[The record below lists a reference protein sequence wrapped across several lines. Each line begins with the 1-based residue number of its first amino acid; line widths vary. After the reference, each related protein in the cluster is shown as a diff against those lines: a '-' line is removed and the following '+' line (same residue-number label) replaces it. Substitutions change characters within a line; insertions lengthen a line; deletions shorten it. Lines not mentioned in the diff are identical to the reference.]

1 VQASSTPN
9 SGTGQIRLALVLTL
23 VILAPV
29 YLSMAPSPELRVTN
43 PMSADD
49 DIELKLYTLYIS
61 SQNTSAG
68 GDGYITTEVPDS
80 GGQDSSSALDNEVEF
95 RSSDMLSS
103 LIVYGRSQHGSSGSY
118 YLPLDLFLRATGPSG
133 STVEWSITFKAGGSQ
148 VGTASWD
155 TDACTTSFTNSCS
168 FDHEE
173 FEIDLGDDQ
182 SFTVSKDE
190 RLEITVSAEMSGC
203 DGGSFPGGSSCEAE
217 VAWNEI
223 DDENNRFSQLEVE
236 ANAISNSLVVLQR
249 EGAELAEGPELDWYP
264 NDILSER
271 AMQFTFDVK
280 SAFGRYDIEATR
292 LIMRDS
298 DGIYRIDHIIN
309 EDDEDIE
316 DTSQGIFGEYIWT
329 YPSGL
334 PAGEYSVELEITD
347 IQGNAFL
354 IEHDPVEMHQWGVSI
369 NHRLNK
375 LTEYIAPG
383 ETTAIPLQ
391 LVHKG
396 DSTKSMEIEL
406 EVLTNLGSSW
416 VLEFDSPGGYTLNAG
431 GDILNPILTLTAP
444 DDLTGTPEGI
454 EIRAVAEAEVDS
466 VLQVVDQDILQ
477 LDLEKI
483 DVYQPPEVSIWNE
496 EHDVQIANS
505 TRPDDFDQTVPR
517 YAEYEEFTPFLL
529 EIFNTGFDADTFRV
543 DVLQRAKSIIQI
555 YDNDTGERILEDE
568 GDGTFHTAL
577 LERHSTQVLLFNVK
591 PSTDRDDP
599 DIGEIEVEVI
609 SNGNSSLR
617 TTVIFTIQRTFGI
630 KAEVSQDCDGSPLG
644 HIQVSL
650 CSPSSG
656 NAVVDLRV
664 RITNSMTS
672 GESASWWRI
681 QNPAS
686 LEENTDRDP
695 AYGQWQF
702 LILDEDGDAVP
713 RVSLGPGDFTEV
725 FVTVTLTSQVIA
737 GNHTIYLRIIE
748 DNDDDDPRYFD
759 LPIVF
764 EIEAGEPELQIVQVS
779 PNYELLPGEA
789 YSIQLKVKNNGNG
802 PLTILLDAEV
812 EVSGW
817 SVDIEGPSGSPLIEL
832 EAFEEATFNL
842 EIIVPESANNGQ
854 QVPVQITATPFDTE
868 QSWPE
873 EYTATITVTVT
884 VGISSLLDILVN
896 EITHPRLSTMV
907 IGLVSILLLFA
918 GVQSRMNRR
927 RWTAHLAYLES
938 LGGGGDG
945 DEETEDE
952 DSDLPS
958 PVTSIEE
965 EDLDDYEDDEI
976 ELV

>member
-1 VQASSTPN
+1 MQASSRPN
-9 SGTGQIRLALVLTL
+9 SGCGQIRLALVLTL

-29 YLSMAPSPELRVTN
+29 YLSMAPSPELRATE

-49 DIELKLYTLYIS
+49 DIELNLYTLYIS

-80 GGQDSSSALDNEVEF
+80 GGQDSSNALDNEVEF

-103 LIVYGRSQHGSSGSY
+103 LIVHGRSQHGSSGSY
-118 YLPLDLFLRATGPSG
+118 YIPLDLFLRATGPSG

-155 TDACTTSFTNSCS
+155 TDACTTSFSNSCS

-173 FEIDLGDDQ
+173 FEIDLGEDQ

-190 RLEITVSAEMSGC
+190 RFEITVSAEMSGC

-236 ANAISNSLVVLQR
+236 ANALSNSLVVLQR

-271 AMQFTFDVK
+271 SMQFTFDVK

-316 DTSQGIFGEYIWT
+316 DTSQGIFGEYLWT

-347 IQGNAFL
+347 VQGNAFL
-354 IEHDPVEMHQWGVSI
+354 IEHEPVEMHQWGVSI

-496 EHDVQIANS
+496 EHDVQMANS

-630 KAEVSQDCDGSPLG
+630 NAEVSQDCDGSPLG

-702 LILDEDGDAVP
+702 MILDEDGDAVP

-737 GNHTIYLRIIE
+737 GNHTVYLRIIE
-748 DNDDDDPRYFD
+748 DIDDDEPRYFD

-764 EIEAGEPELQIVQVS
+764 EIKAGDPELQIVQVS

-842 EIIVPESANNGQ
+842 EVTVPESANNGQ
-854 QVPVQITATPFDTE
+854 QVPIQITATPFDTE

-938 LGGGGDG
+938 LGEGDE
-945 DEETEDE
+945 DEETEGE

-965 EDLDDYEDDEI
+965 EDSDDYEDDEI

>member
-1 VQASSTPN
+1 M
-9 SGTGQIRLALVLTL
+9 

-29 YLSMAPSPELRVTN
+29 YISLAPSPELRATE

-49 DIELKLYTLYIS
+49 DIELKLYTLYLS

-68 GDGYITTEVPDS
+68 GDGYITTKVPES
-80 GGQDSSSALDNEVEF
+80 GGQDSSSALDSEVEF

-133 STVEWSITFKAGGSQ
+133 STVEWSITLKAGGSQ

-155 TDACTTSFTNSCS
+155 TDACTQSFTNSCS

-173 FEIDLGDDQ
+173 FEIDLEEDQ
-182 SFTVSKDE
+182 SFIISKDE
-190 RLEITVSAEMSGC
+190 RMEITVSAEMSGC

-249 EGAELAEGPELDWYP
+249 EGAELAEGSELDWYP

-292 LIMRDS
+292 LIMRDPN
-298 DGIYRIDHIIN
+298 GIYRIDHIIN

-354 IEHDPVEMHQWGVSI
+354 VEHDPVEMHQWGVSI

-416 VLEFDSPGGYTLNAG
+416 ILEFDSPGGYTLDAG

-517 YAEYEEFTPFLL
+517 YVEYEEFTPFLL

-568 GDGTFHTAL
+568 GDGTFHTAI

-591 PSTDRDDP
+591 PSSDRDDP

-630 KAEVSQDCDGSPLG
+630 HAEVSQDCDGSPLG
-644 HIQVSL
+644 HIRVAL
-650 CSPSSG
+650 CSPGSSI
-656 NAVVDLRV
+656 AVVDLRV

-681 QNPAS
+681 QNPAA

-702 LILDEDGDAVP
+702 MILDEDGDAVP

-737 GNHTIYLRIIE
+737 GNHTVYLRIIE
-748 DNDDDDPRYFD
+748 DVDDDDPRYFD
-759 LPIVF
+759 LPMVF
-764 EIEAGEPELQIVQVS
+764 EVEAGEPELQIVQVS

-802 PLTILLDAEV
+802 PLTVLLDAEV

-842 EIIVPESANNGQ
+842 EVTVPDSANNGE
-854 QVPVQITATPFDTE
+854 QVSVQITATPFDTE

-873 EYTATITVTVT
+873 EYTATTTVTMT
-884 VGISSLLDILVN
+884 VGISSLLDILIN
-896 EITHPRLSTMV
+896 ELTHPRLSTMV
-907 IGLVSILLLFA
+907 IGLVGILLLFA

-938 LGGGGDG
+938 LGGGDE
-945 DEETEDE
+945 DEEDEDE
-952 DSDLPS
+952 DSDLPA

-965 EDLDDYEDDEI
+965 EESDDYEDDEI

>member
-1 VQASSTPN
+1 M
-9 SGTGQIRLALVLTL
+9 

-29 YLSMAPSPELRVTN
+29 YISLAPSPELRSTE
-43 PMSADD
+43 PMSVDD
-49 DIELKLYTLYIS
+49 DIELKLYTLYLS

-68 GDGYITTEVPDS
+68 GDGYITTKVPES
-80 GGQDSSSALDNEVEF
+80 GGQDSSSALDSEVEF

-133 STVEWSITFKAGGSQ
+133 STVEWSITLKAGGSQ

-155 TDACTTSFTNSCS
+155 TDACTQSFTNSCS

-173 FEIDLGDDQ
+173 FEIDLEEDQ
-182 SFTVSKDE
+182 SFIISKDE
-190 RLEITVSAEMSGC
+190 RMEITVSAEMSGC

-249 EGAELAEGPELDWYP
+249 EGAELAEGSELDWYP

-292 LIMRDS
+292 LIMRDPN
-298 DGIYRIDHIIN
+298 GIYRIDHIIN

-354 IEHDPVEMHQWGVSI
+354 VEHDPVEMHQWGVSI

-416 VLEFDSPGGYTLNAG
+416 ILEFDSPGGYTLDAG

-517 YAEYEEFTPFLL
+517 YVEYEEFTPFLL

-568 GDGTFHTAL
+568 GDGTFHTAI

-591 PSTDRDDP
+591 PSSDRDDP

-630 KAEVSQDCDGSPLG
+630 HAEVSQDCDGSPLG
-644 HIQVSL
+644 HIRVSL
-650 CSPSSG
+650 CSPGSSI
-656 NAVVDLRV
+656 AVVDLRV

-672 GESASWWRI
+672 SESASWWRI
-681 QNPAS
+681 QNPAA

-702 LILDEDGDAVP
+702 MILDEDGDAVP

-725 FVTVTLTSQVIA
+725 FVTVTLTSQVVA
-737 GNHTIYLRIIE
+737 GNHTVYLRIIE
-748 DNDDDDPRYFD
+748 DVDDDDPRYFD
-759 LPIVF
+759 LPMVF
-764 EIEAGEPELQIVQVS
+764 EVEAGDPELQIVQVS

-802 PLTILLDAEV
+802 PLTVLLDAEV
-812 EVSGW
+812 DVSGW

-842 EIIVPESANNGQ
+842 EITVPDSANNGE

-873 EYTATITVTVT
+873 EYTATTTVTMT
-884 VGISSLLDILVN
+884 VGISSLLDILIN
-896 EITHPRLSTMV
+896 ELTHPRLSTMV
-907 IGLVSILLLFA
+907 IGLVGILLLFA

-938 LGGGGDG
+938 LGGGDE
-945 DEETEDE
+945 DEEDEDE
-952 DSDLPS
+952 DSDLPA

-965 EDLDDYEDDEI
+965 EESDDYEDDEI

>member
-1 VQASSTPN
+1 MQACSTSN
-9 SGTGQIRLALVLTL
+9 NGRGHIRLAIALSML
-23 VILAPV
+23 ILAPIC
-29 YLSMAPSPELRVTN
+29 LSMAPASELRSIE

-49 DIELKLYTLYIS
+49 DVELKLYTLYIS

-68 GDGYITTEVPDS
+68 GDGHITTKVPES
-80 GGQDSSSALDNEVEF
+80 GGQDSSSALDSEVEF

-103 LIVYGRSQHGSSGSY
+103 LIVYGRSQHGSSSSY
-118 YLPLDLFLRATGPSG
+118 YLPLDMFLRATGPSG
-133 STVEWSITFKAGGSQ
+133 STVEWSIRLKAGGSE

-155 TDACTTSFTNSCS
+155 TDACTQSFTNSCS

-173 FEIDLGDDQ
+173 FEIDLGGDQ

-203 DGGSFPGGSSCEAE
+203 DGGSIPGGSSCEAE

-223 DDENNRFSQLEVE
+223 DDENNRYSQLEVE
-236 ANAISNSLVVLQR
+236 ANAISNSIVVLQR
-249 EGAELAEGPELDWYP
+249 EGAELAEGAELDWYP

-280 SAFGRYDIEATR
+280 SSFGRYDIESTR
-292 LIMRDS
+292 LIMRDP

-354 IEHDPVEMHQWGVSI
+354 IEHDPVEMHQWGVSL

-396 DSTKSMEIEL
+396 DSTKSMEVEM

-416 VLEFDSPGGYTLNAG
+416 ILEFDSPGGYTLNAG

-483 DVYQPPEVSIWNE
+483 DVYQPPEVSVWNE

-517 YAEYEEFTPFLL
+517 YVEYEEFTPFLL

-591 PSTDRDDP
+591 PSSDRDDP
-599 DIGEIEVEVI
+599 DIGEIEVEII

-617 TTVIFTIQRTFGI
+617 TTAVFTIQRTFGI
-630 KAEVSQDCDGSPLG
+630 HAEVSQDCDGSPLG
-644 HIQVSL
+644 HIRVSL

-702 LILDEDGDAVP
+702 MVLDEDGDSVP

-725 FVTVTLTSQVIA
+725 FVTVTLTSQVVA
-737 GNHTIYLRIIE
+737 GNHTVYLRIIE
-748 DNDDDDPRYFD
+748 DIDDDNPRYFD
-759 LPIVF
+759 LPMVF
-764 EIEAGEPELQIVQVS
+764 EVEAGDPDLQIVQVS
-779 PNYELLPGEA
+779 PNYELLPGEV

-802 PLTILLDAEV
+802 PLTVLLDAEV
-812 EVSGW
+812 EHSGW

-832 EAFEEATFNL
+832 DAFEEATFNL
-842 EIIVPESANNGQ
+842 EVSVPDSANNGE

-873 EYTATITVTVT
+873 QYTAETTVTMT
-884 VGISSLLDILVN
+884 VGISSLLDILIN
-896 EITHPRLSTMV
+896 ELTHPRLSTMV
-907 IGLVSILLLFA
+907 IGLVGILLLFA
-918 GVQSRMNRR
+918 GIQSRMNRR

-938 LGGGGDG
+938 LGGDDDEDG
-945 DEETEDE
+945 DEDE
-952 DSDLPS
+952 DSDLPA
-958 PVTSIEE
+958 PVTSVE
-965 EDLDDYEDDEI
+965 EDESDDYEDDEI

>member
-1 VQASSTPN
+1 M
-9 SGTGQIRLALVLTL
+9 

-29 YLSMAPSPELRVTN
+29 YISLAPSPELRATE

-49 DIELKLYTLYIS
+49 DIELKLYTLYLS

-68 GDGYITTEVPDS
+68 GDGYITTKVPES
-80 GGQDSSSALDNEVEF
+80 GGQDSSSALDSEVEF

-118 YLPLDLFLRATGPSG
+118 YLPLDMFLRATGPSG
-133 STVEWSITFKAGGSQ
+133 STVEWSITLKAGGSQ

-155 TDACTTSFTNSCS
+155 TDACTQSFTNSCS

-173 FEIDLGDDQ
+173 FEIDLEEDQ
-182 SFTVSKDE
+182 SFIISKDE
-190 RLEITVSAEMSGC
+190 RMEITVSAEMSGC

-292 LIMRDS
+292 LIMRDPN
-298 DGIYRIDHIIN
+298 GIYRIDHIIN

-354 IEHDPVEMHQWGVSI
+354 VEHDPVEMHQWGVSI

-416 VLEFDSPGGYTLNAG
+416 ILEFDSPGGYTLDAG

-517 YAEYEEFTPFLL
+517 YVEYEEFTPFLL

-568 GDGTFHTAL
+568 GDGTFHTAI

-591 PSTDRDDP
+591 PSSDRDDP

-630 KAEVSQDCDGSPLG
+630 HAEVSQDCDGSPLG
-644 HIQVSL
+644 HIRVSL
-650 CSPSSG
+650 CSPGSSI
-656 NAVVDLRV
+656 AVVDLRV

-681 QNPAS
+681 QNPAA

-702 LILDEDGDAVP
+702 MILDEDGDAVP

-737 GNHTIYLRIIE
+737 GNHTVYLRIIE
-748 DNDDDDPRYFD
+748 DVDDDDPRYFD
-759 LPIVF
+759 LPMVF
-764 EIEAGEPELQIVQVS
+764 EVEAGEPELQIVQVS

-802 PLTILLDAEV
+802 PLTVLLDAEV

-842 EIIVPESANNGQ
+842 EVTVPDSANNGE
-854 QVPVQITATPFDTE
+854 QVSVQITATPFDTE

-873 EYTATITVTVT
+873 EYTATTTVTMT
-884 VGISSLLDILVN
+884 VGISSLLDILIN
-896 EITHPRLSTMV
+896 ELTHPRLSTMV
-907 IGLVSILLLFA
+907 IGLVGILLLFA

-938 LGGGGDG
+938 LGGGDE
-945 DEETEDE
+945 DEEDEDE
-952 DSDLPS
+952 DSDLPA

-965 EDLDDYEDDEI
+965 EESDDYEDDEI

>member
-1 VQASSTPN
+1 MQASSTTN
-9 SGTGQIRLALVLTL
+9 SGRGHFRLAIALTM
-23 VILAPV
+23 VILAPIC
-29 YLSMAPSPELRVTN
+29 LSLAPASELRSIE

-49 DIELKLYTLYIS
+49 DVELKLYTLYIS

-68 GDGYITTEVPDS
+68 GDGHITTEVPES
-80 GGQDSSSALDNEVEF
+80 GGQDSSSALDSEVEF

-103 LIVYGRSQHGSSGSY
+103 LIVYGRSQHGSSSSY
-118 YLPLDLFLRATGPSG
+118 YLPLDMFLRATGPSG
-133 STVEWSITFKAGGSQ
+133 STVEWSIRLKAGGSEI
-148 VGTASWD
+148 GTASWD
-155 TDACTTSFTNSCS
+155 TDACTQSFTNSCS

-173 FEIDLGDDQ
+173 FEIDLGGDQ

-190 RLEITVSAEMSGC
+190 RMEITVSAEMSGC
-203 DGGSFPGGSSCEAE
+203 DGGSIPGGSSCEAE

-223 DDENNRFSQLEVE
+223 DDENNRYSQLEVE
-236 ANAISNSLVVLQR
+236 ANAISNSIVVLQR
-249 EGAELAEGPELDWYP
+249 EGAELAEGAELDWYP

-280 SAFGRYDIEATR
+280 SSFGRYDIESTR
-292 LIMRDS
+292 LIMRDP
-298 DGIYRIDHIIN
+298 DGVYRIDHIIN

-354 IEHDPVEMHQWGVSI
+354 IEHDPVEMHQWGVSL

-396 DSTKSMEIEL
+396 DSTKSMEVEM

-416 VLEFDSPGGYTLNAG
+416 ILEFDSPGGYTLNAG

-483 DVYQPPEVSIWNE
+483 DVYQPPEVSVWNE

-517 YAEYEEFTPFLL
+517 YVEYEEFTPFLL

-591 PSTDRDDP
+591 PSSDRDDP

-617 TTVIFTIQRTFGI
+617 TTVAFTIQRTFGI
-630 KAEVSQDCDGSPLG
+630 YAEVSQDCDGSPLG
-644 HIQVSL
+644 HIRVSL

-702 LILDEDGDAVP
+702 MVLDEDGDAVP

-725 FVTVTLTSQVIA
+725 FVTVTLTSQVVA
-737 GNHTIYLRIIE
+737 GNHTVYLRIIE
-748 DNDDDDPRYFD
+748 DIDDDNPRYFD
-759 LPIVF
+759 LPMVF
-764 EIEAGEPELQIVQVS
+764 EVEAGNPNLQIVQVS

-802 PLTILLDAEV
+802 PLTVLLDAEV
-812 EVSGW
+812 EESGW

-842 EIIVPESANNGQ
+842 EVSVPDSANNGE

-873 EYTATITVTVT
+873 QYTAEATVTMT
-884 VGISSLLDILVN
+884 VGISSLLDILIN
-896 EITHPRLSTMV
+896 EITHPRLSTMA
-907 IGLVSILLLFA
+907 ISLVGILLLFA
-918 GVQSRMNRR
+918 GIQSRMNRR

-938 LGGGGDG
+938 LGGDE
-945 DEETEDE
+945 DEEGDDDE
-952 DSDLPS
+952 DPDLPA
-958 PVTSIEE
+958 PVTSVE
-965 EDLDDYEDDEI
+965 EDESDDYEDDEI

>member
-1 VQASSTPN
+1 MQACSTSN
-9 SGTGQIRLALVLTL
+9 NGRGHIRLAIALSM
-23 VILAPV
+23 VILAPIC
-29 YLSMAPSPELRVTN
+29 LSMAPASELRSIE

-49 DIELKLYTLYIS
+49 DVELKLYTLYIS

-68 GDGYITTEVPDS
+68 GDGHITTKVPES
-80 GGQDSSSALDNEVEF
+80 GGQDSSSALDSEVEF

-103 LIVYGRSQHGSSGSY
+103 LIVYGRSQHGSSSSY
-118 YLPLDLFLRATGPSG
+118 YLPLDMFLRATGPSG
-133 STVEWSITFKAGGSQ
+133 STVEWSIRLKAGGSE

-155 TDACTTSFTNSCS
+155 TDACTQSFTNSCS

-173 FEIDLGDDQ
+173 FEIDLGGDQ

-203 DGGSFPGGSSCEAE
+203 DGGSIPGGSSCEAE

-223 DDENNRFSQLEVE
+223 DDENNRYSQLEVE
-236 ANAISNSLVVLQR
+236 ANAISNSIVVLQR
-249 EGAELAEGPELDWYP
+249 EGAELAEGAELDWYP

-280 SAFGRYDIEATR
+280 SSFGRYDIESTR
-292 LIMRDS
+292 LIMRDP

-354 IEHDPVEMHQWGVSI
+354 IEHDPVEMHQWGVSL

-396 DSTKSMEIEL
+396 DSTKSMEVEM

-416 VLEFDSPGGYTLNAG
+416 ILEFDSPGGYTLNAG

-483 DVYQPPEVSIWNE
+483 DVYQPPEVSVWNE

-517 YAEYEEFTPFLL
+517 YVEYEEFTPFLL

-591 PSTDRDDP
+591 PSSDRDDP
-599 DIGEIEVEVI
+599 DIGEIEVEII

-617 TTVIFTIQRTFGI
+617 TTAMFTIQRTFGI
-630 KAEVSQDCDGSPLG
+630 HAEVSQDCDGSPLG
-644 HIQVSL
+644 HIRVSL

-702 LILDEDGDAVP
+702 MVLDEDGDSVP

-725 FVTVTLTSQVIA
+725 FVTVTLTSQVVA
-737 GNHTIYLRIIE
+737 GNHTVYLRIIE
-748 DNDDDDPRYFD
+748 DIDDDNPRYFD
-759 LPIVF
+759 LPMVF
-764 EIEAGEPELQIVQVS
+764 EVEAGDPDLQIVQVS
-779 PNYELLPGEA
+779 PNYELLPGEV

-802 PLTILLDAEV
+802 PLTVLLDAEV
-812 EVSGW
+812 EESGW
-817 SVDIEGPSGSPLIEL
+817 SVDIDGPSGSPLIEL
-832 EAFEEATFNL
+832 DAFEEATFNL
-842 EIIVPESANNGQ
+842 EVSVPDSANNGE

-873 EYTATITVTVT
+873 QYTAETTVTMT
-884 VGISSLLDILVN
+884 VGISSLLDILIN
-896 EITHPRLSTMV
+896 ELTHPRLSTMV
-907 IGLVSILLLFA
+907 IGLVGILLLFA
-918 GVQSRMNRR
+918 GIQSRMNRR

-938 LGGGGDG
+938 LGGDDDEDG
-945 DEETEDE
+945 DEDE
-952 DSDLPS
+952 DSDLPA
-958 PVTSIEE
+958 PVTSVE
-965 EDLDDYEDDEI
+965 EDESDDYEDDEI

>member
-1 VQASSTPN
+1 MQASSRPN
-9 SGTGQIRLALVLTL
+9 SGCGQIRLALVLTL

-29 YLSMAPSPELRVTN
+29 YLSMAPSPELRATE

-80 GGQDSSSALDNEVEF
+80 GGQDSSNALDNEVEF

-103 LIVYGRSQHGSSGSY
+103 LIVHGRSQHGSSGSY
-118 YLPLDLFLRATGPSG
+118 YIPLDLFLRATGPSG

-155 TDACTTSFTNSCS
+155 TDACTTSFSNSCS

-173 FEIDLGDDQ
+173 FEIDLGEDQ

-190 RLEITVSAEMSGC
+190 RFEITVSAEMSGC

-236 ANAISNSLVVLQR
+236 ANALSNSLVVLQR

-271 AMQFTFDVK
+271 SMQFTFDVK

-316 DTSQGIFGEYIWT
+316 DTSQGIFGEYLWT

-347 IQGNAFL
+347 VQGNAFL
-354 IEHDPVEMHQWGVSI
+354 IEHEPVEMHQWGVSI

-466 VLQVVDQDILQ
+466 VLQVGDQDILQ

-496 EHDVQIANS
+496 EHDVQMANS

-630 KAEVSQDCDGSPLG
+630 NAEVSQDCDGSPLG

-702 LILDEDGDAVP
+702 MILDEDGDAVP

-737 GNHTIYLRIIE
+737 GNHTVYLRIIE
-748 DNDDDDPRYFD
+748 DIDDDEPRYFD

-764 EIEAGEPELQIVQVS
+764 EIKAGDPELQIVQVS

-842 EIIVPESANNGQ
+842 EVIVPESANNGQ
-854 QVPVQITATPFDTE
+854 QVPIQITATPFDTE

-873 EYTATITVTVT
+873 EYTATTTVIMT

-896 EITHPRLSTMV
+896 EITHPRLSTLV

-927 RWTAHLAYLES
+927 RWIAHLAYLES
-938 LGGGGDG
+938 LGGGDE
-945 DEETEDE
+945 DEEIEDE

-965 EDLDDYEDDEI
+965 EDSDDYEDDEI

>member
-1 VQASSTPN
+1 MQASSSPN
-9 SGTGQIRLALVLTL
+9 SGCGQIRLALVLTL

-29 YLSMAPSPELRVTN
+29 HLSMTPSPELRATE
-43 PMSADD
+43 PMSAGD

-80 GGQDSSSALDNEVEF
+80 GGQDSSNALDNEVEF

-103 LIVYGRSQHGSSGSY
+103 LIVHGRSQHGSSGSY
-118 YLPLDLFLRATGPSG
+118 YIPLDLFLRATGPSG

-155 TDACTTSFTNSCS
+155 TDACTTSFSNSCS

-173 FEIDLGDDQ
+173 FEIDLGEDQ

-236 ANAISNSLVVLQR
+236 ANALSNSLVVLQR

-271 AMQFTFDVK
+271 SMQFTFDVK

-316 DTSQGIFGEYIWT
+316 DTSQGIFGEYLWT

-354 IEHDPVEMHQWGVSI
+354 IEHEPVEMHQWGVSI

-431 GDILNPILTLTAP
+431 GDILNPILTITAP

-496 EHDVQIANS
+496 EHDVQMANS

-630 KAEVSQDCDGSPLG
+630 NAEVSQDCDGSPLG

-702 LILDEDGDAVP
+702 MILDEDGDAVP

-737 GNHTIYLRIIE
+737 GNHTVYLRIIE
-748 DNDDDDPRYFD
+748 DIDDDEPRYFD

-764 EIEAGEPELQIVQVS
+764 EIKAGDPELQIVQVS

-842 EIIVPESANNGQ
+842 EVIVPESANNGQ
-854 QVPVQITATPFDTE
+854 QVSIQITATPFDTE

-873 EYTATITVTVT
+873 EYTATTTVIMT

-896 EITHPRLSTMV
+896 EITHPRLSTLV

-938 LGGGGDG
+938 LGGGDE
-945 DEETEDE
+945 DEETEGE

-965 EDLDDYEDDEI
+965 EDSDDYEDDEI

>member
-1 VQASSTPN
+1 
-9 SGTGQIRLALVLTL
+9 
-23 VILAPV
+23 
-29 YLSMAPSPELRVTN
+29 
-43 PMSADD
+43 MSADD
-49 DIELKLYTLYIS
+49 DVELKLYTLYIS

-68 GDGYITTEVPDS
+68 GDGHITTKVPES
-80 GGQDSSSALDNEVEF
+80 GGQDSSSALDSEVEF

-103 LIVYGRSQHGSSGSY
+103 LIVYGRSQHGSSSSY
-118 YLPLDLFLRATGPSG
+118 YLPLDMFLRATGPSG
-133 STVEWSITFKAGGSQ
+133 STVEWSIRLKAGGSE

-155 TDACTTSFTNSCS
+155 TDACTQSFTNSCS

-173 FEIDLGDDQ
+173 FEIDLGGDQ

-203 DGGSFPGGSSCEAE
+203 DGGSIPGGSSCEAE

-223 DDENNRFSQLEVE
+223 DDENNRYSQLEVE
-236 ANAISNSLVVLQR
+236 ANAISNSIVVLQR
-249 EGAELAEGPELDWYP
+249 EGAELAEGAELDWYP

-280 SAFGRYDIEATR
+280 SSFGRYDIESTR
-292 LIMRDS
+292 LIMRDP

-354 IEHDPVEMHQWGVSI
+354 IEHDPVEMHQWGVSL

-396 DSTKSMEIEL
+396 DSTKSMEVEM

-416 VLEFDSPGGYTLNAG
+416 ILEFDSPGGYTLNAG

-483 DVYQPPEVSIWNE
+483 DVYQPPEVSVWNE

-517 YAEYEEFTPFLL
+517 YVEYEEFTPFLL

-591 PSTDRDDP
+591 PSSDRDDP
-599 DIGEIEVEVI
+599 DIGEIEVEII

-617 TTVIFTIQRTFGI
+617 TTAVFTIQRTFGI
-630 KAEVSQDCDGSPLG
+630 HAEVSQDCDGSPLG
-644 HIQVSL
+644 HIRVSL

-702 LILDEDGDAVP
+702 MVLDEDGDSVP

-725 FVTVTLTSQVIA
+725 FVTVTLTSQVVA
-737 GNHTIYLRIIE
+737 GNHTVYLRIIE
-748 DNDDDDPRYFD
+748 DIDDDNPRYFD
-759 LPIVF
+759 LPMVF
-764 EIEAGEPELQIVQVS
+764 EVEAGDPDLQIVQVS
-779 PNYELLPGEA
+779 PNYELLPGEV

-802 PLTILLDAEV
+802 PLTVLLDAEV
-812 EVSGW
+812 EHSGW

-832 EAFEEATFNL
+832 DAFEEATFNL
-842 EIIVPESANNGQ
+842 EVSVPDSANNGE

-873 EYTATITVTVT
+873 QYTAETTVTMT
-884 VGISSLLDILVN
+884 VGISSLLDILIN
-896 EITHPRLSTMV
+896 ELTHPRLSTMV
-907 IGLVSILLLFA
+907 IGLVGILLLFA
-918 GVQSRMNRR
+918 GIQSRMNRR

-938 LGGGGDG
+938 LGGDDDEDG
-945 DEETEDE
+945 DEDE
-952 DSDLPS
+952 DSDLPA
-958 PVTSIEE
+958 PVTSVE
-965 EDLDDYEDDEI
+965 EDESDDYEDDEI

>member
-1 VQASSTPN
+1 MQASSTTN
-9 SGTGQIRLALVLTL
+9 SGRGHFRLAIAMTM
-23 VILAPV
+23 VILTPIC
-29 YLSMAPSPELRVTN
+29 LSMAPASELRSIE

-49 DIELKLYTLYIS
+49 DVELKLYTLYIS

-68 GDGYITTEVPDS
+68 GDGHITTKVPES
-80 GGQDSSSALDNEVEF
+80 GGQDSSSALDSEVEF

-103 LIVYGRSQHGSSGSY
+103 LIVYGRSQHGSSSSY
-118 YLPLDLFLRATGPSG
+118 YLPLDMFLRATGPSG
-133 STVEWSITFKAGGSQ
+133 STVEWSIRLKAGGSEI
-148 VGTASWD
+148 GTASWD
-155 TDACTTSFTNSCS
+155 TDACTQSFTNSCS

-173 FEIDLGDDQ
+173 FEIDLGGDQ

-203 DGGSFPGGSSCEAE
+203 DGGSIPGGSSCEAE

-223 DDENNRFSQLEVE
+223 DDENNRYSQLEVE
-236 ANAISNSLVVLQR
+236 ANAISNSIVVLQR
-249 EGAELAEGPELDWYP
+249 EGAELAEGAELDWYP

-280 SAFGRYDIEATR
+280 SSFGRYDIESTR
-292 LIMRDS
+292 LIMRDP

-354 IEHDPVEMHQWGVSI
+354 IEHDPVEMHQWGVSL

-396 DSTKSMEIEL
+396 DSTKSMEVEM

-416 VLEFDSPGGYTLNAG
+416 ILEFDSPGGYTLNAG

-483 DVYQPPEVSIWNE
+483 DVYQPPEVSVWNE

-517 YAEYEEFTPFLL
+517 YVEYEEFTPFLL

-591 PSTDRDDP
+591 PSSDRDDP

-617 TTVIFTIQRTFGI
+617 TTVVFTIQRTFGI
-630 KAEVSQDCDGSPLG
+630 YAEVSQDCDGSPLG
-644 HIQVSL
+644 HIRVSL

-702 LILDEDGDAVP
+702 MVLDEDGDAVP

-725 FVTVTLTSQVIA
+725 FVTVTLTSQVVA
-737 GNHTIYLRIIE
+737 GNHTVYLRIIE
-748 DNDDDDPRYFD
+748 DIDDDNPRYFD
-759 LPIVF
+759 LPMVF
-764 EIEAGEPELQIVQVS
+764 EVEAGNPNLQIVQVS

-802 PLTILLDAEV
+802 PLTVLLDAEV
-812 EVSGW
+812 EESGW

-842 EIIVPESANNGQ
+842 EVSVPDSANNGE

-873 EYTATITVTVT
+873 QYTAEATVTMT
-884 VGISSLLDILVN
+884 VGISSLLDILIN
-896 EITHPRLSTMV
+896 EITHPRLSTMA
-907 IGLVSILLLFA
+907 ISLVGILLLFA
-918 GVQSRMNRR
+918 GIQSRMNRR

-938 LGGGGDG
+938 LGGDE
-945 DEETEDE
+945 DEEGDDDE
-952 DSDLPS
+952 DPDLPA
-958 PVTSIEE
+958 PVTSVE
-965 EDLDDYEDDEI
+965 EDESDDYEDDEI

>member
-1 VQASSTPN
+1 MQASSTTN
-9 SGTGQIRLALVLTL
+9 SGRGHFRLAIALTM
-23 VILAPV
+23 VILAPIF
-29 YLSMAPSPELRVTN
+29 LSLAPASELRSIE

-49 DIELKLYTLYIS
+49 DVELKLYTLYIS

-68 GDGYITTEVPDS
+68 GDGHITTEVPES
-80 GGQDSSSALDNEVEF
+80 GGQDSSSALDSEVEF

-103 LIVYGRSQHGSSGSY
+103 LIVYGRSQHGSSSSY
-118 YLPLDLFLRATGPSG
+118 YLPLDMFLRATGPSG
-133 STVEWSITFKAGGSQ
+133 STVEWSIRLKAGGSEI
-148 VGTASWD
+148 GTASWD
-155 TDACTTSFTNSCS
+155 TDACTQSFTNSCS

-173 FEIDLGDDQ
+173 FEIDLGGDQ

-203 DGGSFPGGSSCEAE
+203 DGGSIPGGSSCEAE

-223 DDENNRFSQLEVE
+223 DDENNRYSQLEVE
-236 ANAISNSLVVLQR
+236 ANAISNSIVVLQR
-249 EGAELAEGPELDWYP
+249 EGAELAEGAELDWYP

-280 SAFGRYDIEATR
+280 SSFGRYDIESTR
-292 LIMRDS
+292 LIMRDP
-298 DGIYRIDHIIN
+298 DGVYRIDHIIN

-354 IEHDPVEMHQWGVSI
+354 IEHDPVEMHQWGVSL

-396 DSTKSMEIEL
+396 DSTKSMEVEM

-416 VLEFDSPGGYTLNAG
+416 ILEFDSPGGYTLNAG

-483 DVYQPPEVSIWNE
+483 DVYQPPEVSVWNE

-517 YAEYEEFTPFLL
+517 YVEYEEFTPFLL

-591 PSTDRDDP
+591 PSSDRDDP

-617 TTVIFTIQRTFGI
+617 TTVVFTIQRTFGI
-630 KAEVSQDCDGSPLG
+630 YAEVSQDCDGSPLG
-644 HIQVSL
+644 HIRVSL

-702 LILDEDGDAVP
+702 MVLDEDGDAVP

-725 FVTVTLTSQVIA
+725 FVTVTLTSQVVA
-737 GNHTIYLRIIE
+737 GNHTVYLRIIE
-748 DNDDDDPRYFD
+748 DIDDDNPRYFD
-759 LPIVF
+759 LPMVF
-764 EIEAGEPELQIVQVS
+764 EVEAGNPNLQIVQVS

-802 PLTILLDAEV
+802 PLTVLLDAEV
-812 EVSGW
+812 EESGW

-842 EIIVPESANNGQ
+842 EVSVPDSANNGE

-873 EYTATITVTVT
+873 QYTAEATVTMT
-884 VGISSLLDILVN
+884 VGISSLLDILIN
-896 EITHPRLSTMV
+896 EITHPRLSTMA
-907 IGLVSILLLFA
+907 ISLVGILLLFA
-918 GVQSRMNRR
+918 GIQSRMNRR

-938 LGGGGDG
+938 LGGDE
-945 DEETEDE
+945 DEEGDDDE
-952 DSDLPS
+952 DPDLPA
-958 PVTSIEE
+958 PVTSVE
-965 EDLDDYEDDEI
+965 EDESDDYEDDEI

>member
-1 VQASSTPN
+1 
-9 SGTGQIRLALVLTL
+9 
-23 VILAPV
+23 
-29 YLSMAPSPELRVTN
+29 
-43 PMSADD
+43 MSADD
-49 DIELKLYTLYIS
+49 DVELKLYTLYIS

-68 GDGYITTEVPDS
+68 GDGHITTKVPES
-80 GGQDSSSALDNEVEF
+80 GGQDSSSALDSEVEF

-103 LIVYGRSQHGSSGSY
+103 LIVYGRSQHGSSSSY
-118 YLPLDLFLRATGPSG
+118 YLPLDMFLRATGPSG
-133 STVEWSITFKAGGSQ
+133 STVEWSIRLKAGGSE

-155 TDACTTSFTNSCS
+155 TDACTQSFTNSCS

-173 FEIDLGDDQ
+173 FEIDLGGDQ

-203 DGGSFPGGSSCEAE
+203 DGGSIPGGSSCEAE

-223 DDENNRFSQLEVE
+223 EDENNRYSQLEVE
-236 ANAISNSLVVLQR
+236 ANAISNSIVVLQR
-249 EGAELAEGPELDWYP
+249 EGAELAEGAELDWYP

-280 SAFGRYDIEATR
+280 SSFGRYDIESTR
-292 LIMRDS
+292 LIMRDP

-354 IEHDPVEMHQWGVSI
+354 IEHDPVEMHQWGVSL

-396 DSTKSMEIEL
+396 DSTKSMEVEM

-416 VLEFDSPGGYTLNAG
+416 ILEFDSPGGYTLNAG

-483 DVYQPPEVSIWNE
+483 DVYQPPEVSVWNE

-517 YAEYEEFTPFLL
+517 YVEYEEFTPFLL

-591 PSTDRDDP
+591 PSSDRDDP
-599 DIGEIEVEVI
+599 DIGEIEVEII

-617 TTVIFTIQRTFGI
+617 TTAVFTIQRTFGI
-630 KAEVSQDCDGSPLG
+630 HAEVSQDCDGSPLG
-644 HIQVSL
+644 HIRVSL

-702 LILDEDGDAVP
+702 MVLDEDGDSVP

-725 FVTVTLTSQVIA
+725 FVTVTLTSQVVA
-737 GNHTIYLRIIE
+737 GNHTVYLRIIE
-748 DNDDDDPRYFD
+748 DIDDDNPRYFD
-759 LPIVF
+759 LPMVF
-764 EIEAGEPELQIVQVS
+764 EVEAGDPDLQIVQVS
-779 PNYELLPGEA
+779 PNYELLPGEV

-802 PLTILLDAEV
+802 PLTVLLDAEV
-812 EVSGW
+812 EESGW

-832 EAFEEATFNL
+832 DAFEEATFNL
-842 EIIVPESANNGQ
+842 EVSVPDSANNGE

-873 EYTATITVTVT
+873 QYTAETTVTMT
-884 VGISSLLDILVN
+884 VGISSLLDILIN
-896 EITHPRLSTMV
+896 ELTHPRLSTMV
-907 IGLVSILLLFA
+907 IGLVGILLLFA
-918 GVQSRMNRR
+918 GIQSRMNRR

-938 LGGGGDG
+938 LGGDDDEDG
-945 DEETEDE
+945 DEDE
-952 DSDLPS
+952 DSDLPA
-958 PVTSIEE
+958 PVTSVE
-965 EDLDDYEDDEI
+965 EDESDDYEDDEI

>member
-1 VQASSTPN
+1 M
-9 SGTGQIRLALVLTL
+9 

-29 YLSMAPSPELRVTN
+29 YISLAPSPELRATE

-49 DIELKLYTLYIS
+49 DIELKLYTLYLS

-68 GDGYITTEVPDS
+68 GDGYITTKVPES
-80 GGQDSSSALDNEVEF
+80 GGQDSSSALDSEVEF

-118 YLPLDLFLRATGPSG
+118 YLPLDMFLRATGPSG
-133 STVEWSITFKAGGSQ
+133 STVEWSITLKAGGSQ

-155 TDACTTSFTNSCS
+155 TDACTQSFTNSCS

-173 FEIDLGDDQ
+173 FEIDLEEDQ
-182 SFTVSKDE
+182 SFIISKDE
-190 RLEITVSAEMSGC
+190 RMEITVSAEMSGC

-249 EGAELAEGPELDWYP
+249 EGAELAEGPALDWYP

-292 LIMRDS
+292 LIMRDPN
-298 DGIYRIDHIIN
+298 GIYRIDHIIN

-354 IEHDPVEMHQWGVSI
+354 VEHDPVEMHQWGVSI

-416 VLEFDSPGGYTLNAG
+416 ILEFDSPGGYTLDAG

-517 YAEYEEFTPFLL
+517 YVEYEEFTPFLL

-591 PSTDRDDP
+591 PSSDRDDP

-630 KAEVSQDCDGSPLG
+630 HAEVSQDCDGSPLG
-644 HIQVSL
+644 HIRVSL
-650 CSPSSG
+650 CSPGSSI
-656 NAVVDLRV
+656 AVVDLRV

-681 QNPAS
+681 QNPAA

-702 LILDEDGDAVP
+702 MILDEDGDAVP

-737 GNHTIYLRIIE
+737 GNHTVYLRIIE
-748 DNDDDDPRYFD
+748 DVDDDDPRYFD
-759 LPIVF
+759 LPMVF
-764 EIEAGEPELQIVQVS
+764 EVEAGEPELQIVQVS

-802 PLTILLDAEV
+802 PLTVLLDAEV

-842 EIIVPESANNGQ
+842 EVTVPDSANNGE

-873 EYTATITVTVT
+873 EYTATTTVTMT
-884 VGISSLLDILVN
+884 VGISSLLDILIN
-896 EITHPRLSTMV
+896 ELTHPRLSTMV
-907 IGLVSILLLFA
+907 IGLVGILLLFA

-938 LGGGGDG
+938 LGGGDE
-945 DEETEDE
+945 DEEDEDE
-952 DSDLPS
+952 DSDLPA

-965 EDLDDYEDDEI
+965 EESDDYEDDEI

>member
-1 VQASSTPN
+1 
-9 SGTGQIRLALVLTL
+9 
-23 VILAPV
+23 
-29 YLSMAPSPELRVTN
+29 
-43 PMSADD
+43 MSAGD

-118 YLPLDLFLRATGPSG
+118 YLPLDMFLRATGPSG

-173 FEIDLGDDQ
+173 FEIDLGEDQ

-190 RLEITVSAEMSGC
+190 RLEITVSAEMTGC

-271 AMQFTFDVK
+271 VMQFTFDVK

-298 DGIYRIDHIIN
+298 NGIYRIDHIIN

-630 KAEVSQDCDGSPLG
+630 NAEVSQDCDGSPLG

-702 LILDEDGDAVP
+702 MILDEDGDAVP

-737 GNHTIYLRIIE
+737 GNHTVYLRIIE
-748 DNDDDDPRYFD
+748 DIDDDDPRYFD

-764 EIEAGEPELQIVQVS
+764 EIEAGDPELQIVQVS

-817 SVDIEGPSGSPLIEL
+817 GVDIEGPSGSPLIEL

-842 EIIVPESANNGQ
+842 EVTVPESANNGQ
-854 QVPVQITATPFDTE
+854 QVPIQITATPFDTE

-938 LGGGGDG
+938 LGEGDE
-945 DEETEDE
+945 DEETEGE

-965 EDLDDYEDDEI
+965 EDSDDYEDDEI

>member
-1 VQASSTPN
+1 MQASSTPN

-938 LGGGGDG
+938 LGGGDG

>member
-1 VQASSTPN
+1 M
-9 SGTGQIRLALVLTL
+9 
-23 VILAPV
+23 VILAPIC
-29 YLSMAPSPELRVTN
+29 LSLAPASELRSIE

-49 DIELKLYTLYIS
+49 DVELKLYTLYIS

-68 GDGYITTEVPDS
+68 GDGHITTEVPES
-80 GGQDSSSALDNEVEF
+80 GGQDSSSALDSEVEF

-103 LIVYGRSQHGSSGSY
+103 LIVYGRSQHGSSSSY
-118 YLPLDLFLRATGPSG
+118 YLPLDMFLRATGPSG
-133 STVEWSITFKAGGSQ
+133 STVEWSIRLKAGGSEI
-148 VGTASWD
+148 GTASWD
-155 TDACTTSFTNSCS
+155 TDACTQSFTNSCS

-173 FEIDLGDDQ
+173 FEIDLGGDQ

-203 DGGSFPGGSSCEAE
+203 DGGSIPGGSSCEAE

-223 DDENNRFSQLEVE
+223 DDENNRYSQLEVE
-236 ANAISNSLVVLQR
+236 ANAISNSIVVLQR
-249 EGAELAEGPELDWYP
+249 EGAELAEGAELDWYP

-280 SAFGRYDIEATR
+280 SSFGRYDIESTR
-292 LIMRDS
+292 LIMRDP
-298 DGIYRIDHIIN
+298 DGVYRIDHIIN

-354 IEHDPVEMHQWGVSI
+354 IEHDPVEMHQWGVSL

-396 DSTKSMEIEL
+396 DSTKSMEVEM

-416 VLEFDSPGGYTLNAG
+416 ILEFDSPGGYTLNAG

-483 DVYQPPEVSIWNE
+483 DVYQPPEVSVWNE

-517 YAEYEEFTPFLL
+517 YVEYEEFTPFLL

-591 PSTDRDDP
+591 PSSDRDDP

-617 TTVIFTIQRTFGI
+617 TTVVFTIQRTFGI
-630 KAEVSQDCDGSPLG
+630 YAEVSQDCDGSPLG
-644 HIQVSL
+644 HIRVSL

-702 LILDEDGDAVP
+702 MVLDEDGDAVP

-725 FVTVTLTSQVIA
+725 FVTVTLTSQVVA
-737 GNHTIYLRIIE
+737 GNHTVYLRIIE
-748 DNDDDDPRYFD
+748 DIDDDNPRYFD
-759 LPIVF
+759 LPMVF
-764 EIEAGEPELQIVQVS
+764 EVEAGNPDLQIVQVS

-802 PLTILLDAEV
+802 PLTVLLDAEV
-812 EVSGW
+812 EESGW

-842 EIIVPESANNGQ
+842 EVSVPDSANNGE

-873 EYTATITVTVT
+873 QYTAEATVTMT
-884 VGISSLLDILVN
+884 VGISSLLDILIN
-896 EITHPRLSTMV
+896 EITHPRLSTMA
-907 IGLVSILLLFA
+907 ISLVGILLLFA
-918 GVQSRMNRR
+918 GIQSRMNRR

-938 LGGGGDG
+938 LGGDE
-945 DEETEDE
+945 DEEGDDDE
-952 DSDLPS
+952 DPDLPA
-958 PVTSIEE
+958 PVTSVE
-965 EDLDDYEDDEI
+965 EDESDDYEDDEI

>member
-1 VQASSTPN
+1 
-9 SGTGQIRLALVLTL
+9 
-23 VILAPV
+23 
-29 YLSMAPSPELRVTN
+29 
-43 PMSADD
+43 MSAGD

-118 YLPLDLFLRATGPSG
+118 YLPLDMFLRATGPSG

-173 FEIDLGDDQ
+173 FEIDLGEDQ

-190 RLEITVSAEMSGC
+190 RLEITVSAEMTGC

-249 EGAELAEGPELDWYP
+249 EGAELAEGPELDWFP

-271 AMQFTFDVK
+271 VMQFTFDVK

-292 LIMRDS
+292 LIMRDFN
-298 DGIYRIDHIIN
+298 GIYRIDHIIN

-630 KAEVSQDCDGSPLG
+630 NAEVSQDCDGSPLG

-650 CSPSSG
+650 CSPSQG

-672 GESASWWRI
+672 GESASWWRL

-702 LILDEDGDAVP
+702 MILNEDGDAVP

-737 GNHTIYLRIIE
+737 GNHTVYLRIIE
-748 DNDDDDPRYFD
+748 DIDDDDPRYFD

-764 EIEAGEPELQIVQVS
+764 EIEAGDPELQIVQVS

-842 EIIVPESANNGQ
+842 EVTVPESANNGQ
-854 QVPVQITATPFDTE
+854 QVPIQITATPFDTE

-938 LGGGGDG
+938 LGEGDE
-945 DEETEDE
+945 DEETEGE

-965 EDLDDYEDDEI
+965 EDSDDYEDDEI

>member
-1 VQASSTPN
+1 MQASSTTN
-9 SGTGQIRLALVLTL
+9 SGRGHFRLAIAMTM
-23 VILAPV
+23 VILTPIC
-29 YLSMAPSPELRVTN
+29 LSMAPASELRSIE

-49 DIELKLYTLYIS
+49 DVELKLYTLYIS

-68 GDGYITTEVPDS
+68 GDGHITTEVPES
-80 GGQDSSSALDNEVEF
+80 GGQDSSSALDSEVEF

-103 LIVYGRSQHGSSGSY
+103 LIVYGRSQHGSSSSY
-118 YLPLDLFLRATGPSG
+118 YLPLDMFLRATGPSG
-133 STVEWSITFKAGGSQ
+133 STVEWSIRLKAGGSEI
-148 VGTASWD
+148 GTASWD
-155 TDACTTSFTNSCS
+155 TDACTQSFTNSCS

-173 FEIDLGDDQ
+173 FEIDLGGDQ

-190 RLEITVSAEMSGC
+190 RMEITVSAEMSGC
-203 DGGSFPGGSSCEAE
+203 DGGSIPGGSSCEAE

-223 DDENNRFSQLEVE
+223 DDENNRYSQLEVE
-236 ANAISNSLVVLQR
+236 ANAISNSIVVLQR
-249 EGAELAEGPELDWYP
+249 EGAELAEGAELDWYP

-280 SAFGRYDIEATR
+280 SSFGRYDIESTR
-292 LIMRDS
+292 LIMRDP
-298 DGIYRIDHIIN
+298 DGVYRIDHIIN

-354 IEHDPVEMHQWGVSI
+354 IEHDPVEMHQWGVSL

-396 DSTKSMEIEL
+396 DSTKSMEVEM

-416 VLEFDSPGGYTLNAG
+416 ILEFDSPGGYTLNAG

-483 DVYQPPEVSIWNE
+483 DVYQPPEVSVWNE

-517 YAEYEEFTPFLL
+517 YVEYEEFTPFLL

-591 PSTDRDDP
+591 PSSDRDDP

-617 TTVIFTIQRTFGI
+617 TTVAFTIQRTFGI
-630 KAEVSQDCDGSPLG
+630 YAEVSQDCDGSPLG
-644 HIQVSL
+644 HIRVSL

-702 LILDEDGDAVP
+702 MVLDEDGDAVP

-725 FVTVTLTSQVIA
+725 FVTVTLTSQVVA
-737 GNHTIYLRIIE
+737 GNHTVYLRIIE
-748 DNDDDDPRYFD
+748 DIDDDNPRYFD
-759 LPIVF
+759 LPMVF
-764 EIEAGEPELQIVQVS
+764 EVEAGNPNLQIVQVS

-802 PLTILLDAEV
+802 PLTVLLDAEV
-812 EVSGW
+812 EESGW

-842 EIIVPESANNGQ
+842 EVSVPDSANNGE

-873 EYTATITVTVT
+873 QYTAEATVTMT
-884 VGISSLLDILVN
+884 VGISSLLDILIN
-896 EITHPRLSTMV
+896 EITHPRLSTMA
-907 IGLVSILLLFA
+907 ISLVGILLLFA
-918 GVQSRMNRR
+918 GIQSRMNRR

-938 LGGGGDG
+938 LGGDE
-945 DEETEDE
+945 DEEGDDDE
-952 DSDLPS
+952 DPDLPA
-958 PVTSIEE
+958 PVTSVE
-965 EDLDDYEDDEI
+965 EDESDDYEDDEI

>member
-1 VQASSTPN
+1 MQVSSIPN
-9 SGTGQIRLALVLTL
+9 RGCGRVRLALALTL

-29 YLSMAPSPELRVTN
+29 YLSMAPSPELRATE
-43 PMSADD
+43 PMSVDED
-49 DIELKLYTLYIS
+49 VELKLYTLYIS

-68 GDGYITTEVPDS
+68 GDGYITTKVPES
-80 GGQDSSSALDNEVEF
+80 GGQDSSSALDSEVEF

-103 LIVYGRSQHGSSGSY
+103 LIVHGRSQHGSSGSY

-133 STVEWSITFKAGGSQ
+133 STVDWSITLKAGGSQ

-155 TDACTTSFTNSCS
+155 TEACTQSFSNSCS

-236 ANAISNSLVVLQR
+236 ANSISNSLVVLQR

-292 LIMRDS
+292 LIMRDPN
-298 DGIYRIDHIIN
+298 GIYRIDHIIN

-354 IEHDPVEMHQWGVSI
+354 IEHDPVEMHQWGVSL
-369 NHRLNK
+369 NHRFNR

-416 VLEFDSPGGYTLNAG
+416 ILEFDSPGGYTLNAG

-517 YAEYEEFTPFLL
+517 YAEYDEFTPFLL

-591 PSTDRDDP
+591 PSSDRDDP

-630 KAEVSQDCDGSPLG
+630 HAEVSQDCDGSPLG
-644 HIQVSL
+644 HIRVSL

-686 LEENTDRDP
+686 LEENTDRDL

-702 LILDEDGDAVP
+702 MIMDEDGDAVP
-713 RVSLGPGDFTEV
+713 RVSLGPGDFTEI

-737 GNHTIYLRIIE
+737 GNHTVYLRIIE
-748 DNDDDDPRYFD
+748 DIDDDDPRYFD
-759 LPIVF
+759 LPMVF
-764 EIEAGEPELQIVQVS
+764 EVEAGEPELQIVQVS
-779 PNYELLPGEA
+779 PNYELLPGEV
-789 YSIQLKVKNNGNG
+789 YSIQLKVKNIGNG
-802 PLTILLDAEV
+802 PLTVLLDAEV
-812 EVSGW
+812 EQSGW

-842 EIIVPESANNGQ
+842 EVTVPDSANNGQ

-873 EYTATITVTVT
+873 EYTATTTVTMT

-907 IGLVSILLLFA
+907 IGLVGILLLFA
-918 GVQSRMNRR
+918 GIQSRMNRR
-927 RWTAHLAYLES
+927 RWTAHLTYLES
-938 LGGGGDG
+938 LGGGDG
-945 DEETEDE
+945 DEGDEDE
-952 DSDLPS
+952 DSDFPA

-965 EDLDDYEDDEI
+965 EESDDYEGDEI

>member
-1 VQASSTPN
+1 MQASSRPN
-9 SGTGQIRLALVLTL
+9 SGCGQIRLALVLTL

-29 YLSMAPSPELRVTN
+29 YLSMAPSPELRATE

-80 GGQDSSSALDNEVEF
+80 GGQDSSNALDNEVEF

-103 LIVYGRSQHGSSGSY
+103 LIVHGRSQHGSSGSY
-118 YLPLDLFLRATGPSG
+118 YIPLDLFLRATGPSG

-155 TDACTTSFTNSCS
+155 TDACTTSFSNSCS

-173 FEIDLGDDQ
+173 FEIDLGEDQ

-236 ANAISNSLVVLQR
+236 ANALSNSLVVLQR

-271 AMQFTFDVK
+271 SMQFTFDVK

-316 DTSQGIFGEYIWT
+316 DTSQGIFGEYLWT

-347 IQGNAFL
+347 VQGNAFL
-354 IEHDPVEMHQWGVSI
+354 FEHEPVEMHQWGVSI

-444 DDLTGTPEGI
+444 DDLTGTPDGI

-496 EHDVQIANS
+496 EHDVQMANS

-630 KAEVSQDCDGSPLG
+630 NAEVSQDCDGSPLG

-702 LILDEDGDAVP
+702 MILDEDGDAVP

-737 GNHTIYLRIIE
+737 GNHTVYLRIIE
-748 DNDDDDPRYFD
+748 DIDDDEPRYFD

-764 EIEAGEPELQIVQVS
+764 EIKAGDPELQIVQVS

-842 EIIVPESANNGQ
+842 EVIVPESANNGQ
-854 QVPVQITATPFDTE
+854 QVPIQITATPFDTE

-873 EYTATITVTVT
+873 EYTATTTVIMT

-896 EITHPRLSTMV
+896 EITHPRLSTLV

-927 RWTAHLAYLES
+927 RWIAHLAYLES
-938 LGGGGDG
+938 LGGGDE
-945 DEETEDE
+945 DEEIEDE

-965 EDLDDYEDDEI
+965 EDSDDYEDDEI

>member
-1 VQASSTPN
+1 MQACSTSN
-9 SGTGQIRLALVLTL
+9 NGRGHIRLAIALSM
-23 VILAPV
+23 VILAPIC
-29 YLSMAPSPELRVTN
+29 LSMAPASELRSIE

-49 DIELKLYTLYIS
+49 DVELKLYTLYIS

-68 GDGYITTEVPDS
+68 GDGHITTKVPES
-80 GGQDSSSALDNEVEF
+80 GGQDSSSALDSEVEF

-103 LIVYGRSQHGSSGSY
+103 LIVYGRSQHGSSSSY
-118 YLPLDLFLRATGPSG
+118 YLPLDMFLRATGPSG
-133 STVEWSITFKAGGSQ
+133 STVEWSIRLKAGGSE

-155 TDACTTSFTNSCS
+155 TDACTQSFTNSCS

-173 FEIDLGDDQ
+173 FEIDLGGDQ

-203 DGGSFPGGSSCEAE
+203 DGGSIPGGSSCEAE

-223 DDENNRFSQLEVE
+223 DDENNRYSQLEVE
-236 ANAISNSLVVLQR
+236 ANAISNSIVVLQR
-249 EGAELAEGPELDWYP
+249 EGAELAEGAELDWYP

-280 SAFGRYDIEATR
+280 SSFGRYDIESTR
-292 LIMRDS
+292 LIMRDP

-347 IQGNAFL
+347 IQGNAIL
-354 IEHDPVEMHQWGVSI
+354 IEHDPVEMHQWGVSL

-396 DSTKSMEIEL
+396 DSTKSMEVEM

-416 VLEFDSPGGYTLNAG
+416 ILEFDSPGGYTLNAG

-483 DVYQPPEVSIWNE
+483 DVYQPPEVSVWNE

-517 YAEYEEFTPFLL
+517 YVEYEEFTPFLL

-591 PSTDRDDP
+591 PSSDRDDP
-599 DIGEIEVEVI
+599 DIGEIEVEII

-617 TTVIFTIQRTFGI
+617 TTAVFTIQRTFGI
-630 KAEVSQDCDGSPLG
+630 HAEVSQDCDGSPLG
-644 HIQVSL
+644 HIRVSL

-702 LILDEDGDAVP
+702 MVLDEDGDSVP

-725 FVTVTLTSQVIA
+725 FVTVTLTSQVVA
-737 GNHTIYLRIIE
+737 GNHTVYLRIIE
-748 DNDDDDPRYFD
+748 DIDDDNPRYFD
-759 LPIVF
+759 LPMVF
-764 EIEAGEPELQIVQVS
+764 EVEAGDPDLQIVQVS
-779 PNYELLPGEA
+779 PNYELLPGEV

-802 PLTILLDAEV
+802 PLTVLLDAEV
-812 EVSGW
+812 EHSGW

-832 EAFEEATFNL
+832 DAFEEATFNL
-842 EIIVPESANNGQ
+842 EVSVPDSANNGE

-873 EYTATITVTVT
+873 QYTAETTVTMT
-884 VGISSLLDILVN
+884 VGISSLLDILIN
-896 EITHPRLSTMV
+896 ELTHPRLSTMV
-907 IGLVSILLLFA
+907 IGLVGILLLFA
-918 GVQSRMNRR
+918 GIQSRMNRR

-938 LGGGGDG
+938 LGGDDDEDG
-945 DEETEDE
+945 DEDE
-952 DSDLPS
+952 DSDLPA
-958 PVTSIEE
+958 PVTSVE
-965 EDLDDYEDDEI
+965 EDESDDYEDDEI

>member
-1 VQASSTPN
+1 MTM
-9 SGTGQIRLALVLTL
+9 
-23 VILAPV
+23 VILAPIC
-29 YLSMAPSPELRVTN
+29 LSLAPASELRSIE

-49 DIELKLYTLYIS
+49 DVELKLYTLYIS

-68 GDGYITTEVPDS
+68 GDGHITTEVPES
-80 GGQDSSSALDNEVEF
+80 GGQDSSSALDSEVEF

-103 LIVYGRSQHGSSGSY
+103 LIVYGRSQHGSSSSY
-118 YLPLDLFLRATGPSG
+118 YLPLDMFLRATGPSG
-133 STVEWSITFKAGGSQ
+133 STVEWSIRLKAGGSEI
-148 VGTASWD
+148 GTASWD
-155 TDACTTSFTNSCS
+155 TDACTQSFTNSCS

-173 FEIDLGDDQ
+173 FEIDLGGDQ

-190 RLEITVSAEMSGC
+190 RMEITVSAEMSGC
-203 DGGSFPGGSSCEAE
+203 DGGSIPGGSSCEAE

-223 DDENNRFSQLEVE
+223 DDENNRYSQLEVE
-236 ANAISNSLVVLQR
+236 ANAISNSIVVLQR
-249 EGAELAEGPELDWYP
+249 EGAELAEGAELDWYP

-280 SAFGRYDIEATR
+280 SSFGRYDIESTR
-292 LIMRDS
+292 LIMRDP
-298 DGIYRIDHIIN
+298 DGVYRIDHIIN

-354 IEHDPVEMHQWGVSI
+354 IEHDPVEMHQWGVSL

-396 DSTKSMEIEL
+396 DSTKSMEVEM

-416 VLEFDSPGGYTLNAG
+416 ILEFDSPGGYTLNAG

-483 DVYQPPEVSIWNE
+483 DVYQPPEVSVWNE

-517 YAEYEEFTPFLL
+517 YVEYEEFTPFLL

-591 PSTDRDDP
+591 PSSDRDDP

-617 TTVIFTIQRTFGI
+617 TTVVFTIQRTFGI
-630 KAEVSQDCDGSPLG
+630 YAEVSQDCDGSPLG
-644 HIQVSL
+644 HIRVSL

-702 LILDEDGDAVP
+702 MVLDEDGDAVP

-725 FVTVTLTSQVIA
+725 FVTVTLTSQVVA
-737 GNHTIYLRIIE
+737 GNHTVYLRIIE
-748 DNDDDDPRYFD
+748 DIDDDNPRYFD
-759 LPIVF
+759 LPMVF
-764 EIEAGEPELQIVQVS
+764 EVEAGNPNLQIVQVS

-802 PLTILLDAEV
+802 PLTVLLDAEV
-812 EVSGW
+812 EESGW

-842 EIIVPESANNGQ
+842 EVSVPDSANNGE

-873 EYTATITVTVT
+873 QYTAEATVTMT
-884 VGISSLLDILVN
+884 VGISSLLDILIN
-896 EITHPRLSTMV
+896 EITHPRLSTMA
-907 IGLVSILLLFA
+907 ISLVGILLLFA
-918 GVQSRMNRR
+918 GIQSRMNRR

-938 LGGGGDG
+938 LGGDE
-945 DEETEDE
+945 DEEGDDDE
-952 DSDLPS
+952 DPDLPA
-958 PVTSIEE
+958 PVTSVE
-965 EDLDDYEDDEI
+965 EDESDDYEDDEI

>member
-1 VQASSTPN
+1 MQASSTPN

>member
-1 VQASSTPN
+1 
-9 SGTGQIRLALVLTL
+9 
-23 VILAPV
+23 
-29 YLSMAPSPELRVTN
+29 
-43 PMSADD
+43 MSADD
-49 DIELKLYTLYIS
+49 DIELKLYTLYLS

-68 GDGYITTEVPDS
+68 GDGYITTKVPES
-80 GGQDSSSALDNEVEF
+80 GGQDSSSALDSEVEF

-133 STVEWSITFKAGGSQ
+133 STVEWSITLKAGGSQ

-155 TDACTTSFTNSCS
+155 TDACTQSFTNSCS

-173 FEIDLGDDQ
+173 FEIDLEEDQ
-182 SFTVSKDE
+182 SFIISKDE
-190 RLEITVSAEMSGC
+190 RMEITVSAEMSGC

-249 EGAELAEGPELDWYP
+249 EGAELAEGPEIDWYP

-292 LIMRDS
+292 LIMRDPN
-298 DGIYRIDHIIN
+298 GIYRIDHIIN

-354 IEHDPVEMHQWGVSI
+354 IGHDPVEMHQWGVSI

-416 VLEFDSPGGYTLNAG
+416 ILEFDSPGGYTLDAG

-483 DVYQPPEVSIWNE
+483 DVYQPPKVSIWNE
-496 EHDVQIANS
+496 EHDVQFANS
-505 TRPDDFDQTVPR
+505 TRPDDFDQTIPR
-517 YAEYEEFTPFLL
+517 YVEYEEFTPFIL

-543 DVLQRAKSIIQI
+543 DVLQRAKSIIQV

-591 PSTDRDDP
+591 PSSDRDDP

-630 KAEVSQDCDGSPLG
+630 HAEVSQDCDGSPLG
-644 HIQVSL
+644 HIRVSL
-650 CSPSSG
+650 CSPGSG
-656 NAVVDLRV
+656 IAVVDLRV

-681 QNPAS
+681 QNPAA

-702 LILDEDGDAVP
+702 MILDEDGDAVP

-725 FVTVTLTSQVIA
+725 FVTVTLTSQVVA
-737 GNHTIYLRIIE
+737 GNHTVYLRIIE
-748 DNDDDDPRYFD
+748 DIDDDDPRYFD
-759 LPIVF
+759 LPMVF
-764 EIEAGEPELQIVQVS
+764 EVEAGDPELQIVQVS

-802 PLTILLDAEV
+802 PLTVLLDAEV

-817 SVDIEGPSGSPLIEL
+817 SVNIEGPSGSPLIEL

-842 EIIVPESANNGQ
+842 EVTVPDSANNGE

-873 EYTATITVTVT
+873 EYTATTTVTMT
-884 VGISSLLDILVN
+884 VGISSLLDILIN
-896 EITHPRLSTMV
+896 ELTHPRLSTMV
-907 IGLVSILLLFA
+907 IGLVGILLLFA

-938 LGGGGDG
+938 LGGGDE
-945 DEETEDE
+945 DEEGEGD
-952 DSDLPS
+952 DSDLPA

-965 EDLDDYEDDEI
+965 EESDDYEDDEI

>member
-1 VQASSTPN
+1 
-9 SGTGQIRLALVLTL
+9 
-23 VILAPV
+23 
-29 YLSMAPSPELRVTN
+29 
-43 PMSADD
+43 MSAGD

-118 YLPLDLFLRATGPSG
+118 YLPLDMFLRATGPSG

-173 FEIDLGDDQ
+173 FEIDLGEDQ

-190 RLEITVSAEMSGC
+190 RLEITVSAEMTGC

-249 EGAELAEGPELDWYP
+249 EGAELAEGPELDWFP

-271 AMQFTFDVK
+271 VMQFTFDVK

-298 DGIYRIDHIIN
+298 NGIYRIDHIIN

-630 KAEVSQDCDGSPLG
+630 NAEVSQDCDGSPLG

-702 LILDEDGDAVP
+702 MILDEDGDAVP

-737 GNHTIYLRIIE
+737 GNHTVYLRIIE
-748 DNDDDDPRYFD
+748 DIDDDDPRYFD

-764 EIEAGEPELQIVQVS
+764 EIEAGDPELQIVQVS

-842 EIIVPESANNGQ
+842 EVIVPESANNGQ
-854 QVPVQITATPFDTE
+854 QVPIQITATPFDTE

-938 LGGGGDG
+938 LGEGDE
-945 DEETEDE
+945 DEETEGE

-965 EDLDDYEDDEI
+965 EDSDDYEDDEI

>member
-1 VQASSTPN
+1 
-9 SGTGQIRLALVLTL
+9 
-23 VILAPV
+23 
-29 YLSMAPSPELRVTN
+29 
-43 PMSADD
+43 MSADD
-49 DIELKLYTLYIS
+49 DIELKLYTLYLS

-68 GDGYITTEVPDS
+68 GDGYITTKVPES
-80 GGQDSSSALDNEVEF
+80 GGQDSSSALDSEVEF

-133 STVEWSITFKAGGSQ
+133 STVEWSITLKAGGSQ

-155 TDACTTSFTNSCS
+155 TDACTQSFTNSCS

-173 FEIDLGDDQ
+173 FEIDLEEDQ
-182 SFTVSKDE
+182 SFIISKDE
-190 RLEITVSAEMSGC
+190 RMEITVSAEMSGC

-292 LIMRDS
+292 LIMRDPN
-298 DGIYRIDHIIN
+298 GIYRIDHIIN

-354 IEHDPVEMHQWGVSI
+354 IGHDPVEMHQWGVSI

-416 VLEFDSPGGYTLNAG
+416 ILEFDSPGGYTLDAG

-483 DVYQPPEVSIWNE
+483 DVYQPPKVSIWNE
-496 EHDVQIANS
+496 EHDVQFANS
-505 TRPDDFDQTVPR
+505 TRPDDFDQTIPR
-517 YAEYEEFTPFLL
+517 YVEYEEFTPFIL

-543 DVLQRAKSIIQI
+543 DVLQRAKSIIQV

-591 PSTDRDDP
+591 PSSDRDDP

-630 KAEVSQDCDGSPLG
+630 HAEVSQDCDGSPLG
-644 HIQVSL
+644 HIRVSL
-650 CSPSSG
+650 CSPGSG
-656 NAVVDLRV
+656 IAVVDLRV

-681 QNPAS
+681 QNPAA

-702 LILDEDGDAVP
+702 MILDEDGDAVP

-725 FVTVTLTSQVIA
+725 FVTVTLTSQVVA
-737 GNHTIYLRIIE
+737 GNHTVYLRIIE
-748 DNDDDDPRYFD
+748 DIDDDNPRYFD
-759 LPIVF
+759 LPMVF
-764 EIEAGEPELQIVQVS
+764 EVEAGDPELQIVQVS

-802 PLTILLDAEV
+802 PLTVLLDAEV

-817 SVDIEGPSGSPLIEL
+817 SVNIEGPSGSPLIEL

-842 EIIVPESANNGQ
+842 EVTVPDSANNGE

-873 EYTATITVTVT
+873 EYTATTIVTLT
-884 VGISSLLDILVN
+884 VGISSLLDILIN
-896 EITHPRLSTMV
+896 ELTHPRLSTMV
-907 IGLVSILLLFA
+907 IGLVGILLLFA

-938 LGGGGDG
+938 LGGGDE
-945 DEETEDE
+945 DEEGEGD
-952 DSDLPS
+952 DSDLPA

-965 EDLDDYEDDEI
+965 EESDDYEDDEI